1 MLEDMETINKIVLEV
16 ENMAIRERREY
27 LKQYTK
33 EEAKIIYK
41 YIGKLKTKPILPILP
56 IKPIEDI
63 KPIKPLFK
71 YEDWRESEIKECEPL
86 THTPPLLHPLTYDNN
101 NSCSRTIYIGEYERV
116 CVCLCEPDALP
127 RDLICMDSKDKIYI
141 NDLLKGGVN
150 IKNSKYIINIEDDI
164 IKIAY
169 IDSNKVSTI
178 AI

>member
-41 YIGKLKTKPILPILP
+41 YIGKLKTKPTLP

-71 YEDWRESEIKECEPL
+71 YEDWRESEIKECEPI
-86 THTPPLLHPLTYDNN
+86 TPMIPIKPLIKPRN
-101 NSCSRTIYIGEYERV
+101 IYFEEGDEV
-116 CVCLCEPDALP
+116 SVCLCNPDALP
-127 RDLICMDSKDKIYI
+127 RSIIYLDSNNKIYI
-141 NDLLKGGVN
+141 NNLLNKGVN

-178 AI
+178 AL